1 MLVEWIIGKWYLS
14 VTCKACGVQ
23 FAFTPDDQPDETH
36 YLTDSAEM
44 VLTCPECYFPLPY
57 NGHEIRKIQA
67 IK

>member
-44 VLTCPECYFPLPY
+44 VLTCPECYFPLTY
-57 NGHEIRKIQA
+57 NGHEIRKVQA
-67 IK
+67 KK

>member
-23 FAFTPDDQPDETH
+23 FPFLPDDQPDEVH
-36 YLTDSAEM
+36 YLTDSFEM

-57 NGHEIRKIQA
+57 NGHEICKVQA
-67 IK
+67 KK